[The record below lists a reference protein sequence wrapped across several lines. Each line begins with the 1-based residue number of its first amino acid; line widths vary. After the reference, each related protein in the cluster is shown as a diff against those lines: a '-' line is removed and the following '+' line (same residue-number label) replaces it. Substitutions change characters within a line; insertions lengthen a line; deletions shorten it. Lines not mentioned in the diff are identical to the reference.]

1 MNLNDPPFRDQLNRW
16 NPSLRD
22 ERVTPDPRAMELF
35 QQRKEQL
42 QNRWAKFDR
51 LFLKDLGIAPL

>member
-1 MNLNDPPFRDQLNRW
+1 MDLTDPHLRDQLKRW
-16 NPSLRD
+16 EASLRD
-22 ERVTPDPRAMELF
+22 ERVTPDPRATD
-35 QQRKEQL
+35 RKAQL